1 MRRSVP
7 PRTGRR
13 FAAPSPGHCSRQTSG
28 QGGPVEKLKV
38 DDLNPAEQ
46 LELESILQA
55 HRQGDSALTRK
66 FYSSFQDAFAWWL
79 FLLLGSVGGFIAI
92 FIAFSPHEIARDYR

>member
-1 MRRSVP
+1 MRRSVS
-7 PRTGRR
+7 PRTGRP
-13 FAAPSPGHCSRQTSG
+13 FAAPSPGHRPRLISG

-55 HRQGDSALTRK
+55 HRQGREGDTALTRK

-92 FIAFSPHEIARDYR
+92 FIAF